1 MDEVGVALLVD
12 DEIVWPEEVVFV
24 AMVVERV
31 MFEVGLEMV
40 LLLEVVKVVLFA
52 AGVELLV

>member
-1 MDEVGVALLVD
+1 VALLVD